1 MTIVETTCSVTAG
14 VDTHAD
20 VHVAAVVDHV
30 GGVLGIETFDT
41 TATGC
46 RRLVEWLCSHGEIN
60 LVGVEGTGSY
70 GAGLTRHLT
79 RAGISVVEVDR
90 PNRQI
95 RRREGKTDTVDA
107 VAAARAALSGQ
118 ALGRP
123 KSRDG
128 DVEAIRVL
136 QVVWRSAG
144 SERIATLCQLRHLVI
159 CADDQVRCRFEGLSV
174 ARLTADAAAL
184 RPRPTD
190 TVRYSTL
197 LAIRTLG
204 RRVASLDDELDELN
218 AVMHPLVARAAP
230 GLLAMYGVGY
240 DVAAKLLVAAG
251 DNPDRLHSEAAFA
264 HLCGVAPLEASSG
277 KTRRHR
283 LNRGGNR
290 QANSALYRV
299 VITRMASHPPTRD
312 YVARRRTDGK
322 STGEI
327 IRILKRYVAR
337 EAFKHLRP
345 ASAAAT

>member
-30 GGVLGIETFDT
+30 GGVLGVETFAT
-41 TATGC
+41 TAVGC
-46 RRLVEWLCSHGEIN
+46 RQLVEWLCSHGAIN

-79 RAGISVVEVDR
+79 RAGIRVVEVDR
-90 PNRQI
+90 PNRQV
-95 RRREGKTDTVDA
+95 RRREGKSDTVDA

-136 QVVWRSAG
+136 QVACRSAA

-159 CADDQVRCRFEGLSV
+159 CADDQVRSRFDGLSV
-174 ARLTADAAAL
+174 ARLTAAAATL
-184 RPRPTD
+184 RPRPSD

-218 AVMHPLVARAAP
+218 VVIRPLVERAAP
-230 GLLAMYGVGY
+230 ELLGMYGVGY

-251 DNPDRLHSEAAFA
+251 DNPERLHSEAAFA

-299 VITRMASHPPTRD
+299 VITRMASHPATRD
-312 YVARRRTDGK
+312 YVARRRADGK
-322 STGEI
+322 TTGEI
-327 IRILKRYVAR
+327 VRILKRYVAR

-345 ASAAAT
+345 AASTT